1 MEDIFDSAWC
11 SQQKFA
17 GIYRNALLSLDW
29 HQLEIWIVAYW
40 IESYIIYSV
49 SMGSFFHPPF
59 IWLYLHFLNYWFGL
73 YMKKEKYIVFCSVK
87 SGIFFSLSLSFL
99 SHFWWSSF
107 HFNWN
112 YQKRWKFVHTPFGWR
127 KWRNEMQRFLELFE
141 WIQSLLQHFSV
152 SVHSI

>member
-17 GIYRNALLSLDW
+17 GIYRNALLSLNRD
-29 HQLEIWIVAYW
+29 QLEIWIVAYW

-87 SGIFFSLSLSFL
+87 SVIFSSLSLSYLTFDDL
-99 SHFWWSSF
+99 HFISIETIVCI
-107 HFNWN
+107 HTIRLTEMKKWN
-112 YQKRWKFVHTPFGWR
+112 ATNSWTFWMNSKFTST
-127 KWRNEMQRFLELFE
+127 L
-141 WIQSLLQHFSV
+141 
-152 SVHSI
+152 